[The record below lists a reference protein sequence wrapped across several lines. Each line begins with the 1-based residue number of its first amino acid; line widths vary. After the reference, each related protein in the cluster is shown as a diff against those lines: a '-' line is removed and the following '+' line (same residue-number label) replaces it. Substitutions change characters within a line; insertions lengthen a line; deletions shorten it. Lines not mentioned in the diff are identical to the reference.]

1 MMSRDVV
8 VPLLISVVLLAAAAA
23 TTAPLDR
30 GLEEDGITLPV
41 SVSTGVPAD
50 VLLLQQ
56 TLGAFRGWAI
66 DALWLKALERRD
78 QGHLHESMEL
88 AHWITKLQPYFPR
101 VWSFQSSL
109 LAFDMALSSRDPD
122 QRWNWVRESID
133 LLRGPGLRANPRS
146 KEIHRQLAYLFW
158 YKLGEY
164 QDDAALHY
172 QVRLCQRWRIVLGAP
187 PGADAGRYPE
197 LLRRIDAAPDN
208 FSELPITA
216 ALDETRFDQ
225 LKGTISSA
233 ERNLAAGIRSS
244 FPELAG
250 DEIVAVE
257 DFLRKK
263 LIEGE
268 LNMSPARM
276 ARLGSSLGPIDWR
289 TPSAHAVYWSA
300 QGSLR
305 SGPGGLDAEIDES
318 TIDEVLVTNGVRL
331 GLQQMVMHG
340 RVLLDEEGRL
350 VTLLPQPRLLPS
362 YEKALVL
369 LTRGVGIPENLL
381 PRVLEIISTSVVTS
395 WLQGE
400 DDLARQ
406 LLDRHDTLANSPL
419 RGSIDDLTAV
429 VITLVLATLDSETDE
444 NGLRTLLEMIRA
456 KALIA
461 AGGGG
466 TAIEG
471 ARGLSLARRIEE
483 ENYSDPQPQLYR
495 RSIIRALRWPVAS
508 APLSVK
514 RKIWETLSQRQRES
528 VDSGTRTYLR
538 GQARSSG
545 ADEREVFPGIDASP

>member
-1 MMSRDVV
+1 MMPREVV
-8 VPLLISVVLLAAAAA
+8 IPLLISVLLLAAAAA

-88 AHWITKLQPYFPR
+88 ARWITKLQPYFPR
-101 VWSFQSSL
+101 VWNFQSSL
-109 LAFDMALSSRDPD
+109 LAFDMALASRDPD

-164 QDDAALHY
+164 QDDGALHY
-172 QVRLCQRWRIVLGAP
+172 QMRLCQRWRIVVGDP
-187 PGADAGRYPE
+187 PGADAGRYPQ
-197 LLRRIDAAPDN
+197 LLRRIEAAPDN
-208 FSELPITA
+208 FSDLSIAST
-216 ALDETRFDQ
+216 LDETRLDQ
-225 LKGTISSA
+225 LKETISTA
-233 ERNLAAGIRSS
+233 ERSLAVGLRSS
-244 FPELAG
+244 FPELDD

-268 LNMSPARM
+268 LNMSPAQM
-276 ARLGSSLGPIDWR
+276 ASLGSYLGPIDWR

-305 SGPGGLDAEIDES
+305 AGPDGLDAKIDES

-340 RVLLDEEGRL
+340 RALLDDENRL
-350 VTLLPQPRLLPS
+350 VTLL
-362 YEKALVL
+362 
-369 LTRGVGIPENLL
+369 
-381 PRVLEIISTSVVTS
+381 
-395 WLQGE
+395 
-400 DDLARQ
+400 
-406 LLDRHDTLANSPL
+406 H
-419 RGSIDDLTAV
+419 
-429 VITLVLATLDSETDE
+429 
-444 NGLRTLLEMIRA
+444 
-456 KALIA
+456 
-461 AGGGG
+461 
-466 TAIEG
+466 
-471 ARGLSLARRIEE
+471 
-483 ENYSDPQPQLYR
+483 
-495 RSIIRALRWPVAS
+495 
-508 APLSVK
+508 
-514 RKIWETLSQRQRES
+514 QRQGAAS
-528 VDSGTRTYLR
+528 FAVCR
-538 GQARSSG
+538 GCR
-545 ADEREVFPGIDASP
+545 